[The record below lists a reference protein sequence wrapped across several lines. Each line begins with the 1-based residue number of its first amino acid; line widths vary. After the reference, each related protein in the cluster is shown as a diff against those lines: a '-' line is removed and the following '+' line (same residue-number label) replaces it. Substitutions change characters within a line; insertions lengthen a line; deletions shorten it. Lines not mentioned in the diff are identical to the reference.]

1 MKRRRWRRNRMASL
15 WSGFTFYWIV
25 FNVLFWAK
33 LLFQCFLCT
42 FKITFEHFP
51 LWHFDIFRKNHH
63 YMDKLT
69 FVKSQFLMHFWN
81 RYMWEQANLQF
92 ILFLDDM
99 FWSDMDVFGWKV
111 KVERAFPLWKV
122 WIKVFGSY
130 RAPSSHAHHAAGHPR
145 QHVGDA
151 NHHHYTSSTSA
162 HHSISLLL
170 FYILPSHLRL

>member
-1 MKRRRWRRNRMASL
+1 MYFFEQNCWFS
-15 WSGFTFYWIV
+15 V
-25 FNVLFWAK
+25 
-33 LLFQCFLCT
+33 FLCT
-42 FKITFEHFP
+42 FKITFLSTFP
-51 LWHFDIFRKNHH
+51 FKYDTLTFFEKIIII
-63 YMDKLT
+63 MDKLT
-69 FVKSQFLMHFWN
+69 FMKSQFLMHFWN

-170 FYILPSHLRL
+170 FYILPSHFR